1 MSKTKITY
9 KIVAMF
15 CTVLS
20 VVTLSACADDVYNE
34 GGRETKQ
41 ATLTLKVQTLA
52 ADSQS
57 ETVNEEAMHSLRI
70 VILSKSKNGYWTV
83 EYNDCY
89 DFNSIGIRLSDEK
102 EFEVEGEL
110 TKRVYLIANE
120 AQVKDLEGNKIDLKP
135 NEMYLPDHR
144 TGIASIDRVSFFPQQ
159 ADDLVQ
165 TGLPMTAVYE
175 FEMGK
180 TSEEKECY
188 IVRTVSKITFSYTN
202 NTIQI
207 PENPKPEEGD
217 VISSKK
223 RKIKLLGWTLENIA
237 DQSYLMPYV
246 NTDTEG
252 KYHVVDTER
261 QELLPLEGNWIDW
274 MKKETEKNADTDIA
288 RYQWLTDYEVPERAT
303 HSVYTH
309 WYSKETTAPDAPV
322 IEPKADGV
330 DETKHTYAD
339 APVVYLPESR
349 NPAWPAKDEEQT
361 KENPWADELKLQ
373 QYRLTVITN
382 ELDLDENAP
391 LDEKDPANWKAASYT
406 AILPQLCSLFRNTHV
421 KVNITFKGAGQFA
434 IYAEI
439 EPWGYVKEKFE
450 GELVPDTNPPTEN

>member
-1 MSKTKITY
+1 MNITKITY
-9 KIVAMF
+9 KMIAF
-15 CTVLS
+15 CCTVWS
-20 VVTLSACADDVYNE
+20 VVAFSACADDTYNE
-34 GGRETKQ
+34 ENTVPGQ
-41 ATLTLKVQTLA
+41 ATLTLKTQTLRA
-52 ADSQS
+52 GSSD
-57 ETVNEEAMHSLRI
+57 ETISSEEAMHSLRI

-83 EYNDCY
+83 EHNVNDS
-89 DFNSIGIRLSDEK
+89 FNDGPGIRVSDER
-102 EFEVEGEL
+102 EFKVEGEL
-110 TKRVYLIANE
+110 TKRIYLIANE
-120 AQVKDLEGNKIDLKP
+120 EQVKDLEGNKIDLKADD
-135 NEMYLPDHR
+135 MYIPDHR
-144 TGIASIDRVSFFPQQ
+144 TGIAPIDRVSFFPRQE
-159 ADDLVQ
+159 DDLSQ
-165 TGLPMTAVYE
+165 TGLPMTAMYE

-180 TSEEKECY
+180 TSEEKTCY
-188 IVRTVSKITFSYTN
+188 VVRTVSKITFSYTN

-207 PENPKPEEGD
+207 PENPGPGD
-217 VISSKK
+217 VIFAKK

-246 NTDTEG
+246 NTDAEG

-309 WYSKETTAPDAPV
+309 WYSKETNAPDAPV

-349 NPAWPAKDEEQT
+349 NPAWPAKDEEET

-391 LDEKDPANWKAASYT
+391 LNEKDPANWKAASYT

-434 IYAEI
+434 IFAQI
-439 EPWGYVKEKFE
+439 QPWGNAGKYS
-450 GELVPDTNPPTEN
+450 GELVPDITPPAGN